1 MFNIKKVEFIEQVQ
15 NKILAK
21 DVLKDNNV
29 LLLKYFFNTIA
40 LSVLVAA
47 QK

>member
-1 MFNIKKVEFIEQVQ
+1 LFNIKKVEFIEQVQ

-21 DVLKDNNV
+21 DVLKDDNV
-29 LLLKYFFNTIA
+29 LVLKYFFNKIA